1 MKKLYVKQTTF
12 QNKEAEEK
20 QNMEGNFHLFMKKE
34 YEKIVNE
41 DWFFDKITHQRAK
54 ELLLEKGKRGDF
66 LIREDLEQDTFFLI
80 WLDQKEYIKHVRIV
94 MNREN
99 RKFVLGFD
107 KKQPRT
113 QYNTFSEV
121 LQDFIDHNIIIKP
134 LGNKEEH
141 KTIAERRFK
150 NTRIPRL
157 FCFHCESFQDN
168 IHYCRGRELWQNMDP
183 VNNLLLVGTT
193 RKNVERSPE
202 HVVENDE
209 HNWYKHYKN
218 KADMLASLENS
229 ARCLREEDRK
239 KEEEIKKEE
248 EERIRRK
255 EEEELRR
262 EEKKK
267 RMEEAIK
274 ENNERK
280 RKEEKSGKR
289 E

>member
-99 RKFVLGFD
+99 RKWNIRITDD

-121 LQDFIDHNIIIKP
+121 LQDFLDHNIIIKP

-157 FCFHCESFQDN
+157 FCFHCERIPRQHTLLQGKRFMAKYRSVQQFVHN
-168 IHYCRGRELWQNMDP
+168 R
-183 VNNLLLVGTT
+183 NL
-193 RKNVERSPE
+193 
-202 HVVENDE
+202 
-209 HNWYKHYKN
+209 
-218 KADMLASLENS
+218 
-229 ARCLREEDRK
+229 
-239 KEEEIKKEE
+239 
-248 EERIRRK
+248 
-255 EEEELRR
+255 
-262 EEKKK
+262 KKK
-267 RMEEAIK
+267 CRTK
-274 ENNERK
+274 P
-280 RKEEKSGKR
+280 
-289 E
+289 